1 MTIEELEK
9 THPQYDAWV
18 KEWIFHIRSYLGG
31 TLYKKADY
39 LLQHPFE
46 SAANY
51 RRRKEIAY
59 YYNYCGPIVDIFVS
73 HLYRRSANRD
83 FGALASDPLFKS
95 FLRDADH
102 EGSSFTQFMRD
113 AQRFAS
119 VYGRVSILVD
129 SPENYAMTRAE
140 AISED
145 IRPYVSLV
153 TPENLLDW
161 SFTRLPS
168 GKPVLD
174 KVKIREGENTYRI
187 WTRELWELW
196 EVERESGEVR
206 LRGFGEHGLGRV
218 PVVTLYNKRS
228 GIKMLGTSDLQD
240 IADINKNIYYLCSDA
255 KEIIENTAF
264 PMLAMPYSK
273 TGSDEDREI
282 GPRNILQYDPAEPNA
297 KPYWLEPPHS
307 SLTEIREW
315 VRQDIAEIHRI
326 AKLGGVRSAEDFSH
340 TRSGIAIELE
350 YQQLYATLA
359 EKADNIEQAESAVL
373 DLWARWSGGRFD
385 GFIDY
390 PDDFSVRDMARD
402 LDNAMKAQSAVVDSK
417 TFRKELQKKIAAT
430 VLPKM
435 EESLKAVIRQEIEE
449 GAAEGTHSVKETPI
463 ERKGGK
469 SEQQLP

>member
-1 MTIEELEK
+1 MTLEELEK
-9 THPQYDAWV
+9 THPHYDAWV
-18 KEWIFHIRSYLGG
+18 KEWIFYIRSYLGG

-46 SAANY
+46 SATNY

-73 HLYRRSANRD
+73 HLYRKSASRD
-83 FGALASDPLFKS
+83 YGSLAADPLFKS
-95 FLRDADH
+95 FLKDADH
-102 EGSSFTQFMRD
+102 EGSNFSQFMRD

-129 SPENYAMTRAE
+129 SPENNAMTRAE

-145 IRPYVSLV
+145 IRPYVSLI

-161 SFTRLPS
+161 TFTRLPS
-168 GKPVLD
+168 GKPVLER
-174 KVKIREGENTYRI
+174 VKIRVDENTYRI

-206 LRGFGEHGLGRV
+206 LRGFGEHGLGVV
-218 PVVTLYNKRS
+218 PLVTLYNKRS
-228 GIKMLGTSDLQD
+228 GIKMVGSSDLQD

-273 TGSDEDREI
+273 AGGDDEREI
-282 GPRNILQYDPAEPNA
+282 GPRNILQYDPSEPNA

-326 AKLGGVRSAEDFSH
+326 AKLGGVKSSEDFAH
-340 TRSGIAIELE
+340 VRSGVALELE

-359 EKADNIEQAESAVL
+359 EKADNIEQAESTVL
-373 DLWARWSGGRFD
+373 DLWARWSGSRFD
-385 GFIDY
+385 GLIDY
-390 PDDFSVRDMARD
+390 PDDFSVRDMAKD
-402 LDNAMKAQSAVVDSK
+402 LDNAIKAQSAVVDSK
-417 TFRKELQKKIAAT
+417 TFRKELQKKIVT
-430 VLPKM
+430 TILPKM
-435 EESLKAVIRQEIEE
+435 DERLKARIKGEIEE
-449 GAAEGTHSVKETPI
+449 GVETGDDRSAVSPG
-463 ERKGGK
+463 EEKGGN
-469 SEQQLP
+469 SE